1 MASLQVGHS
10 NPSLSLP
17 GITVY
22 LNSPRAAWNADLPGH
37 LTQFIN
43 SAKKSLDVAIYDL
56 RDPKIV
62 DALKNQNHKGTKIR
76 IVYDAGKQRTAG
88 SMGDPK
94 PGGTD
99 ALLKQAGLDKVSTPI
114 HETSGNLMH
123 NKVIIRDGQSLW
135 TGSANFT
142 KGGLELQDNN
152 CLAIDSPELVSAYEP
167 VFQNLLSS
175 THSHPKQPPIS
186 SADKGS
192 QSKSTAV
199 SGTTITPFFSPAAG
213 ENVETTVDSELQ
225 KARRVRILAFLIS
238 DPGILQGLKRFE
250 SPGADIRGVYDP
262 NGMNNVLHAGKHDPT
277 LFWFMK
283 DKRFVSAPSHPFNP
297 KGEQDFMHNKVMIL
311 DDQKV
316 ITGSY
321 NFSEHAESND
331 ENLLVIDSKQV
342 ASGFTSYFEALY
354 QKYGGKT

>member
-1 MASLQVGHS
+1 MASLQVGHA
-10 NPSLSLP
+10 NPTLSQP
-17 GITVY
+17 GTSIY
-22 LNSPRAAWNADLPGH
+22 LNSARAAWNADLPGH
-37 LTQFIN
+37 LTRFID

-56 RDPKIV
+56 RDQRIV
-62 DALKNQNHKGTKIR
+62 DALKNQNHKGTKLR
-76 IVYDAGKQRTAG
+76 IVYDAGKQRTGG

-123 NKVIIRDGQSLW
+123 DKFIIRDGQSLW

-152 CLAIDSPELVSAYEP
+152 CLAIDSPAIVSAYQL
-167 VFQNLLSS
+167 VFNNLQSS
-175 THSHPKQPPIS
+175 IHSHPKNPPPAPTGKS
-186 SADKGS
+186 S
-192 QSKSTAV
+192 QTKSTAV
-199 SGTTITPFFSPAAG
+199 SGTNITPFFSPAAG
-213 ENVETTVDSELQ
+213 ENVETTVDVELQ
-225 KARRVRILAFLIS
+225 KARRLRILAFLIS

-250 SPGADIRGVYDP
+250 APGTDIRGVYDP
-262 NGMNNVLHAGKHDPT
+262 NGMHNVLHTGNRDQS

-283 DKRFVSAPSHPFNP
+283 DKRFVAAPSHPFNP

-321 NFSEHAESND
+321 NFSEHAEAND
-331 ENLLVIDSKQV
+331 ENLLVIDSKQI
-342 ASGFTSYFEALY
+342 AAAYTAYFDALY
-354 QKYGGKT
+354 QKYGGRP